1 MSRSLVIVESPA
13 KAKTINKYL
22 GRDFIVKSSVGHIRD
37 LPVSGSG
44 KKADPKAR
52 AKAAAKTR
60 SLKGAKRAAH
70 KKKKA
75 HEALIAR
82 MGIDP
87 DKDWAANY
95 EILPKK
101 EKVVEE
107 LRRLAGEADL
117 IYLATDLD
125 REGEAIAWHLRE
137 VIGGAKKRF
146 KRVVFNEITRSA
158 IRQAFESPGELD
170 IDRVNA
176 QQARRFLDRVVGY
189 TLSPL
194 LWAKVAR
201 GLSAGRVQSV
211 AVRLLVEREREIH
224 AFIPEEFW
232 ELYAD
237 VRTAAGEPM
246 RLQVMKQAGQEF
258 RPLSG
263 EATDAV
269 IASLQGEP
277 FEISE
282 RIDKPTSTR
291 ASAPYITSTLQ
302 QAASTRL
309 NFGVK
314 KTMVLAQ
321 KLYQAGHI
329 TYMRTDSTNLSAEAV
344 EGCRAYIGDQFGEP
358 YVPDEAVSYS
368 SREGAQEAHEAIRPS
383 DVNLGPGDIEGLEP
397 DQERLYS
404 MIWRQ
409 FVACQMPPARYLSTS
424 IIVNVGDLELR
435 TRGRILVFDGYTK
448 VQPPTGKGDR
458 NAVLPDVQVGEVLSV
473 DALDPVQHFT
483 KPPPRYSEASLV
495 RELEKCGI
503 GRPSTYASIISSIQD
518 RGYVRLENRRFYA
531 EKIGE
536 IVTERL
542 MENFEELMDFGFTAE
557 LEESLDEVA
566 LGRKE
571 WKDVLGAFYSGFK
584 KQVETAGAEKGGM
597 RSNSPTETDILCP
610 KCNRTM
616 QIRTASTGVFMG
628 CSGYALPPKERCK
641 ATINLVPGDE
651 VVSADADDEE
661 EGEARLLL
669 NRRHCSKCKT
679 SMDSYLIDET
689 RKLHVCGKNPDCNG
703 FEVEAGQFLIKG
715 YDGPVLQCD
724 KCEAE
729 MQLKS
734 GRFGKYFGCTNEECK
749 NTRKLL
755 RNGEAAP
762 PKVDPIPMPDL
773 ACEKCEDFYLLR
785 DGAAGIFLAASQFPK
800 HRETRAPLVEEI
812 LTVAEQLDDKYKFL
826 ASAPT
831 QDPDG
836 NKAVVRFLR
845 KTREQYVMSESDGKP
860 SGWRALYQGGK
871 WVEEQTKARKAP
883 AKAAAPKKAAARKT
897 PARRKKAAKRKKA
910 ARAKKPASK
919 AGGR

>member
-1 MSRSLVIVESPA
+1 MGKSLVIVESPA

-22 GRDFIVKSSVGHIRD
+22 GRDFIVESSVGHIRD

-44 KKADPKAR
+44 KKVDPAAR
-52 AKAAAKTR
+52 AKAAAVTR

-75 HEALIAR
+75 REALIAR

-101 EKVVEE
+101 EKVVEK
-107 LRRLAGEADL
+107 LRRLAGDADL

-170 IDRVNA
+170 LDRVNA

-194 LWAKVAR
+194 LWGKVAR

-246 RLQVMKQAGQEF
+246 RLQVMKQAGEEF
-258 RPLSG
+258 RPLNG
-263 EATDAV
+263 EATNAA
-269 IASLQGEP
+269 IAALEGEP
-277 FEISE
+277 FEIAE
-282 RIDKPTSTR
+282 RNDKPTSTR

-309 NFGVK
+309 GFGVK

-321 KLYQAGHI
+321 KLYQGGHI
-329 TYMRTDSTNLSAEAV
+329 TYMRTDSTNLSTEAV
-344 EGCRAYIGDQFGEP
+344 EGCRAYIADQFGEP
-358 YVPDEAVSYS
+358 YVPEEATSYS

-383 DVNLGPGDIEGLEP
+383 DVNLGPGDIAGLEA

-424 IIVNVGDLELR
+424 IVVNVGDLELR

-458 NAVLPDVQVGEVLSV
+458 NAALPDVQVGEVLSV
-473 DALDPVQHFT
+473 DAFDPVQHFT

-542 MENFEELMDFGFTAE
+542 IENFEELMDFGFTAE

-566 LGRKE
+566 LGTKE
-571 WKDVLGAFYSGFK
+571 WKDVLDAFYSGFK
-584 KQVETAGAEKGGM
+584 RQVDAAGAEKGGM
-597 RSNSPTETDILCP
+597 RANSPTETDILCP
-610 KCNRTM
+610 QCGRTM

-651 VVSADADDEE
+651 VVSADAEDED

-689 RKLHVCGKNPDCNG
+689 RKLHVCGKNPDCEG
-703 FEVEAGQFLIKG
+703 FDVETGQFLIKG

-729 MQLKS
+729 MQLRS
-734 GRFGKYFGCTNEECK
+734 GRFGKYFACTSEECK

-755 RNGEAAP
+755 RNGEPAP

-773 ACEKCEDFYLLR
+773 ACEKCDDFYLLR

-826 ASAPT
+826 AAAPA

-845 KTREQYVMSESDGKP
+845 KTREQYVMSERDGKP
-860 SGWRALYQGGK
+860 SGWRAYYRDGQ
-871 WVEEQTKARKAP
+871 WVEEQTKARKGP
-883 AKAAAPKKAAARKT
+883 RKAAAPKRAAARKT

-910 ARAKKPASK
+910 ARARKPVSEARS
-919 AGGR
+919 R